1 MEEGMNQFV
10 RLEMLL
16 GKENMQRLANAHVV
30 IYGIGGV
37 GSFIAESLARSGVGK
52 LTLVDFDTIAE
63 SNLNRQIHAT
73 TKTINASKVKT
84 MKERILLFHPECEVI
99 VRSEKYSIENAESF
113 FEDKIDY
120 IADAIDMVSSKLDL
134 ICRAK
139 EKGIPIISAMGTGN
153 KLFPEKLEIAD
164 LYQTSNCPLARVMRK
179 ELKKRGIKN
188 HIVVYSKEKPIRP
201 LQLEKGKLHETPGST
216 SFVPSTAGLLMASYI
231 VRELIDMTTIERKG
245 EQNDYT

>member
-1 MEEGMNQFV
+1 MNQFV
-10 RLEMLL
+10 RLEMLV
-16 GKENMQRLANAHVV
+16 GNKNMQRLADTHVV

-37 GSFIAESLARSGVGK
+37 GSFVAEALARSGVGK

-73 TKTINASKVKT
+73 IETIKALKVEA
-84 MKERILLFHPECEVI
+84 MKERILLIHPECEV
-99 VRSEKYSIENAESF
+99 VTRSEKYNIENAEDF
-113 FEDKIDY
+113 FEEKIDY

-153 KLFPEKLEIAD
+153 KLYPEKLEIAD

-179 ELKKRGIKN
+179 ELKKRGIKK
-188 HIVVYSKEKPIRP
+188 HVVVYSKEDPIRP

-231 VRELIDMTTIERKG
+231 VREVIDTKTIERKG
-245 EQNDYT
+245 E

>member
-1 MEEGMNQFV
+1 MNQFV

-16 GKENMQRLANAHVV
+16 GKENMHHLANAHVV

-73 TKTINASKVKT
+73 TETINASKVET
-84 MKERILLFHPECEVI
+84 MKERILLFHPECKVV

-113 FEDKIDY
+113 FEEKIDY

-139 EKGIPIISAMGTGN
+139 EKEIPIISAMGTGN
-153 KLFPEKLEIAD
+153 KLFPEQLEIAD

-179 ELKKRGIKN
+179 ELKRRGIKN
-188 HIVVYSKEKPIRP
+188 HMVVYSKEKPIRP

-216 SFVPSTAGLLMASYI
+216 SFVPSTAGLLMASYM

-245 EQNDYT
+245 EQNVNT